1 MQKHANLGAS
11 KAHRWLHC
19 PASVAIES
27 TIPDTSSFYAEEGTA
42 AHSLAEMCLESQQP
56 PESYIGVEVDGFMV
70 DKIMAYHVA
79 EYVDYCNAIEGK
91 KFYELRVDYSDY
103 AEGGFGTADCVVQQA
118 NVLHVIDLK
127 YGSGV
132 KVSAQQNEQ
141 LMMYAVG
148 ALMSEKIKKVDTVYM
163 TIVQPRMDNIDTYK
177 LAAKD
182 VLKWAEEIVR
192 PAAIKATQPDAE
204 FKPSTKACRFC
215 KAKSVC
221 RALARHNYETTL
233 SNFDNLNEPL
243 VVQVPT
249 SLTPHELGLLVPKM
263 APLIS
268 WARAIEAHAKK
279 VLDSGGIV
287 DGYKLVAGRNRRSW
301 ADEAEAQKVLKELI
315 GDEVVTEKLISPSQ
329 AQKLLGKARY
339 DEIENLVVKTS
350 GSPSLAP
357 DNDPRPAVKPDIADY
372 FNVIEEKS

>member
-1 MQKHANLGAS
+1 
-11 KAHRWLHC
+11 
-19 PASVAIES
+19 
-27 TIPDTSSFYAEEGTA
+27 
-42 AHSLAEMCLESQQP
+42 
-56 PESYIGVEVDGFMV
+56 
-70 DKIMAYHVA
+70 
-79 EYVDYCNAIEGK
+79 
-91 KFYELRVDYSDY
+91 
-103 AEGGFGTADCVVQQA
+103 
-118 NVLHVIDLK
+118 
-127 YGSGV
+127 
-132 KVSAQQNEQ
+132 
-141 LMMYAVG
+141 
-148 ALMSEKIKKVDTVYM
+148 
-163 TIVQPRMDNIDTYK
+163 
-177 LAAKD
+177 
-182 VLKWAEEIVR
+182 
-192 PAAIKATQPDAE
+192 
-204 FKPSTKACRFC
+204 
-215 KAKSVC
+215 
-221 RALARHNYETTL
+221 
-233 SNFDNLNEPL
+233 
-243 VVQVPT
+243 
-249 SLTPHELGLLVPKM
+249 M